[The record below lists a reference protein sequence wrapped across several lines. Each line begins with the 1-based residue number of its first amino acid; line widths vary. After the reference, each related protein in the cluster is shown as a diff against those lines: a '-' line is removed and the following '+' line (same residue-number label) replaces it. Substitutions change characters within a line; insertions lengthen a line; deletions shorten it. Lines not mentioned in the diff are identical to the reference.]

1 MIQSSR
7 RWIPPGLIALIGL
20 GLAGAW
26 WAATRTPSGP
36 LNVVV
41 ITLDTLRADR
51 LGAYGYAAGRTPH
64 LDALARAGA
73 RFDDAVST
81 SPITG
86 PAHAGLLTGRYPARL
101 GVRDNATTPLP
112 DSALT
117 LAEMLASNG
126 YDTGGFIGA
135 FILDRPYGFAQGFQ
149 TFDGFTRVES
159 GREANAER
167 PGADVVD
174 GALRWLA
181 ARSAERPFFL
191 WVHLYDPH
199 APYAAPA
206 SYGAAFAAQP
216 YDGEVAYTDAQVG
229 RLRDA
234 LRAQGLMDR
243 TMVMALADHGES
255 LGEHGEDE
263 HGVFLYEP
271 VIRVP
276 WLVSGPGIAAGRVVA
291 DQVRSLDLT
300 PTVMSALGLQPSEAL
315 DGMDLMPLLRGET
328 RAAAPPAYAESF
340 YPRFHYGWSEL
351 RAVRADG
358 WKVIDAPRPELYN
371 LREDPRELRNLY
383 EAQRALADRMIAE
396 ATRLDREFTGGAPV
410 AVVQPDRDTMERLRS
425 LGYVG
430 TSATTLP
437 AGERGPDPKDRINER
452 REFKALM
459 SAAIDDLRGGRTATA
474 IDKFRRLIAINDKAY
489 DLHQFLGEAYQT
501 MGRLPEA
508 LGEYEYA
515 ALLNPQAPAP
525 VLAAAE
531 AHLAMGNLGAA
542 RQRRDR
548 AAALDPR
555 SFDVSVV
562 TGRILEAEG
571 RIPEALAAYERAVTQ
586 NSANPRPR
594 MLLVGVASRLQKYD
608 LAETQLRALLTMGYQ
623 PSRTH
628 FALGRLAHLRGQ
640 TDAAAQHYREAL
652 RLEPGLT
659 MAAEGLRAIDRAPQ

>member
-1 MIQSSR
+1 MSRRSR
-7 RWIPPGLIALIGL
+7 RWLLPGLLAVIGL

-26 WAATRTPSGP
+26 WATTRAPSGP
-36 LNVVV
+36 VNVVV

-51 LGAYGYAAGRTPH
+51 VGAYGYAAGRTPH
-64 LDALARAGA
+64 LDALARAGV
-73 RFDDAVST
+73 RFDDAVSA

-101 GVRDNATTPLP
+101 GVRDNATTPVP
-112 DSALT
+112 DSAVT
-117 LAEMLASNG
+117 LAEMLAANG

-149 TFDGFTRVES
+149 TFDGFARVES

-167 PGADVVD
+167 TGADVVD
-174 GALRWLA
+174 RALQWLS
-181 ARSAERPFFL
+181 ARPAERPFFL

-206 SYGAAFAAQP
+206 PYGSDFAAQP
-216 YDGEVAYTDAQVG
+216 YDGEVAFTDAQVG
-229 RLRDA
+229 RLLDA
-234 LRAQGLMDR
+234 LRARGVMER
-243 TMVMALADHGES
+243 TVVMALADHGES

-271 VIRVP
+271 VVRVP
-276 WLVSGPGIAAGRVVA
+276 WLVSGPGIRGGAVVT
-291 DQVRSLDLT
+291 DQVRSLDLA
-300 PTVMSALGLQPSEAL
+300 PTVMSVVGLPVPQGL
-315 DGMDLMPLLRGET
+315 DGMDLGPLLRGEA
-328 RAAAPPAYAESF
+328 RASSPAAYAESF

-351 RAVRADG
+351 RSVRADG

-371 LREDPRELRNLY
+371 LREDPHERSNLY

-396 ATRLDREFTGGAPV
+396 ATRMDREFTGGALV
-410 AVVQPDRDTMERLRS
+410 EVVQPDRDTMERLRS

-437 AGERGPDPKDRINER
+437 AGTRGPDPKDRIAER
-452 REFKALM
+452 REFKVLM
-459 SAAIDDLRGGRTATA
+459 SAAIDELRGGRAATA

-489 DLHQFLGEAYQT
+489 DLHQLLGEAYQT
-501 MGRLPEA
+501 LGRLPEA

-515 ALLNPQAPAP
+515 ALLNQRAPAP

-531 AHLAMGNLGAA
+531 VHLAMGDLGAA
-542 RQRRDR
+542 RRRRDQ
-548 AAALDPR
+548 AAALDPQ
-555 SFDVSVV
+555 SFDVFVV
-562 TGRILEAEG
+562 SGRILEAEG
-571 RIPEALAAYERAVTQ
+571 RMPEALTAYERAVTL
-586 NSANPRPR
+586 NGANPRPR
-594 MLLVGVASRLQKYD
+594 MLLVGVASRLQRYD
-608 LAETQLRALLTMGYQ
+608 LAEAQLRALLTMGYQ

-628 FALGRLAHLRGQ
+628 FALGRLAHLRGR
-640 TDAAAQHYREAL
+640 TDEAAQHYREAL

-659 MAAEGLRAIDRAPQ
+659 MAAEGLRAIK